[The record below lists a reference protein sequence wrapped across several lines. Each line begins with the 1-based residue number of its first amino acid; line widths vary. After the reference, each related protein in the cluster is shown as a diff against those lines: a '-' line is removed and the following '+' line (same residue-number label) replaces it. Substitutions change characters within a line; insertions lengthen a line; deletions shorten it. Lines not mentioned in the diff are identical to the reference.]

1 MEGIE
6 IYEKSKKEL
15 DQLKKHLTNSGLI
28 TINFDNL
35 DGPTKERMISAI
47 NGVITTRLRDINST
61 ITGVNV
67 I

>member
-35 DGPTKERMISAI
+35 LILCIIYFLYKEHIDDQVLLISLI
-47 NGVITTRLRDINST
+47 LLLPY
-61 ITGVNV
+61 
-67 I
+67 